1 MKRGYKYNTLQQPV
15 KIFES
20 GARHPAASPAQWK
33 KEEKNNENPNK
44 NNQRRISTWLRNSQM
59 GLLGSHKLLLN

>member
-33 KEEKNNENPNK
+33 EEEKNKRKTKQEQPKAHQHVAPEFPNGFAWV
-44 NNQRRISTWLRNSQM
+44 T
-59 GLLGSHKLLLN
+59 